1 MGTTTVYSEP
11 LRIDDST
18 TVVLVSRQTRSGGT
32 VPLGA
37 LTTHDGA
44 TEWTATPE
52 PDRLALAGIAVGFV
66 AATLACVAMVRR
78 PPWPDAGRF
87 RERRGW

>member
-11 LRIDDST
+11 LRIDEST

-78 PPWPDAGRF
+78 PPWPEILIHE
-87 RERRGW
+87 ER